1 MGTGALKKSIFWQLI
16 QQDNFEEGS
25 HWTRKSYSDNDVIFS
40 EGEYTEKVFFIL
52 SGTARIMGDIQLENN
67 HRIRPGIRDLK
78 KGEVFGELSM
88 VDECPHSA
96 SVVAVSEC
104 QVAIIDC
111 QALRIYLKENLE
123 LGICFYQ
130 ELGTILAR
138 RLRKSNEQVLSIL
151 TWGLKVRDF
160 EKYLK

>member
-1 MGTGALKKSIFWQLI
+1 
-16 QQDNFEEGS
+16 
-25 HWTRKSYSDNDVIFS
+25 
-40 EGEYTEKVFFIL
+40 
-52 SGTARIMGDIQLENN
+52 MGDIQLENN